1 MCHRLSP
8 KAQAGEPPPRSGGRA
23 SEIEGSAGL
32 ALDGGGVGS
41 LSHAS
46 VQPPGVPG
54 PLRHIWVTWD
64 ACGSCWLWLSGGQG
78 AVTPGLYPQATCTP
92 YPETLSAADIRSQL
106 RAMSL
111 LALRGLGVWAGW
123 VHRRGPLC
131 LPSTV
136 PLGTACRLSSQGT
149 GTPHGQQVPETVC
162 PRLRGHL
169 GSCWP
174 GLPGPSLDRFPPRLP
189 SPLLASG
196 SRANGPV
203 RPRVLLGG
211 QQLAGA

>member
-32 ALDGGGVGS
+32 ALDGGGAGS

-54 PLRHIWVTWD
+54 PLRRSWVTWD
-64 ACGSCWLWLSGGQG
+64 ACGSCWLWFSGGQG

-92 YPETLSAADIRSQL
+92 YTETLSAADIRSQL

-131 LPSTV
+131 LSSTV
-136 PLGTACRLSSQGT
+136 PLGTAPRLSGQGT
-149 GTPHGQQVPETVC
+149 GTPHGQQVPETCV
-162 PRLRGHL
+162 L
-169 GSCWP
+169 GSGDTWAP
-174 GLPGPSLDRFPPRLP
+174 AGPASLGPRWTVFPP
-189 SPLLASG
+189 G
-196 SRANGPV
+196 SRPRCWALGPV
-203 RPRVLLGG
+203 PTVP
-211 QQLAGA
+211 